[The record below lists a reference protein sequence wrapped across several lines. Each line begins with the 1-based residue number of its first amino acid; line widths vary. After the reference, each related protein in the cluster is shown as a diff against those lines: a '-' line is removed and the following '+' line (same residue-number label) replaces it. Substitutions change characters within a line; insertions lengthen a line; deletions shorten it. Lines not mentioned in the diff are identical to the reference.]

1 MSLEA
6 KINEDLKTAMRNKDQ
21 GALRAIRAIKSSI
34 LLFNTS
40 GSGEELNEE
49 NEIKLLQKLVK
60 QRKDSLEIYRQQ
72 NRPELASIEEE
83 EIAIIEQYLP
93 KQMNADEL
101 SAFIQTL
108 IQENG
113 ITELKEMGKVI
124 GLASKALA
132 GQAEGKAISEEV
144 KKQLSNK

>member
-6 KINEDLKTAMRNKDQ
+6 KITEDLKNAMKNKDQ
-21 GALRAIRAIKSSI
+21 VALRGIRAIKSAI
-34 LLFNTS
+34 LLFKTS
-40 GSGEELNEE
+40 GTGEELTEE
-49 NEIKLLQKLVK
+49 SEIKLLQKLVK

-72 NRPELASIEEE
+72 NRPELASVEEE
-83 EIAIIEQYLP
+83 EIAVIEKYLP
-93 KQMNADEL
+93 TQMSAEEL
-101 SAFIQTL
+101 SVFIQKL
-108 IQENG
+108 IADNG
-113 ITELKEMGKVI
+113 VTEIKEMGKII

>member
-6 KINEDLKTAMRNKDQ
+6 KINEDLKEAMRNKDQ
-21 GALRAIRAIKSSI
+21 AALRAIRAVKSAI
-34 LLFNTS
+34 LLFKTS
-40 GSGEELNEE
+40 GTQEELNEE

-72 NRPELASIEEE
+72 NRPELASVEEE
-83 EIAIIEQYLP
+83 EIAVIEKYLP
-93 KQMNADEL
+93 KQLSAEEL
-101 SAFIQTL
+101 SAFISKL
-108 IQENG
+108 IADNG
-113 ITELKEMGKVI
+113 VSEMKEMGKVI

-144 KKQLSNK
+144 KKQLSK

>member
-6 KINEDLKTAMRNKDQ
+6 KITEDLKAAMRNKDQ
-21 GALRAIRAIKSSI
+21 AALRAIRAIKSAV
-34 LLFNTS
+34 LLFKTS

-72 NRPELASIEEE
+72 NRPELASVEEE
-83 EIAIIEQYLP
+83 EIAVIEQYLP
-93 KQMNADEL
+93 KQLSPEEL
-101 SAFIQTL
+101 STFIKNL

-113 ITELKEMGKVI
+113 VTEIKEMGKII

-132 GQAEGKAISEEV
+132 GKSEGKAISEEV

>member
-6 KINEDLKTAMRNKDQ
+6 KITEDLKEAMRNKDQ
-21 GALRAIRAIKSSI
+21 AALRAIRAVKSAI
-34 LLFNTS
+34 LLFKTS
-40 GSGEELNEE
+40 GTQEELNEE

-72 NRPELASIEEE
+72 NRPELASVEEE
-83 EIAIIEQYLP
+83 EIAVIEKYLP
-93 KQMNADEL
+93 KQLSAEEL
-101 SAFIQTL
+101 SAFISKL
-108 IQENG
+108 IADNG
-113 ITELKEMGKVI
+113 VSEMKEMGKVI

-144 KKQLSNK
+144 KKQLSK

>member
-6 KINEDLKTAMRNKDQ
+6 KITEDLKEAMRNKDQ
-21 GALRAIRAIKSSI
+21 AALRAIRAVKSAI
-34 LLFNTS
+34 LLFKTS
-40 GSGEELNEE
+40 GTQEELNEE

-72 NRPELASIEEE
+72 NRPELASVEEE
-83 EIAIIEQYLP
+83 EIAVIEKYLP
-93 KQMNADEL
+93 KQLSAKEL
-101 SAFIQTL
+101 SAFISKL
-108 IQENG
+108 IADNG
-113 ITELKEMGKVI
+113 VSEMKEMGKVI

-144 KKQLSNK
+144 KKQLSK

>member
-6 KINEDLKTAMRNKDQ
+6 KITEDLKNAMRNKDQ
-21 GALRAIRAIKSSI
+21 AALRALRAIKSAV
-34 LLFNTS
+34 LLFKTS
-40 GSGEELNEE
+40 GTGEELNEE

-72 NRPELASIEEE
+72 NRPELASVEEE
-83 EIAIIEQYLP
+83 EIAVIEKYLP
-93 KQMNADEL
+93 QQLSPDEL
-101 SAFIQTL
+101 SDFIKNL
-108 IQENG
+108 ITENG
-113 ITELKEMGKVI
+113 VTEIKEMGKII

-132 GQAEGKAISEEV
+132 GKAEGKAISEEV

>member
-6 KINEDLKTAMRNKDQ
+6 KITEDLKEAMRNKDQ
-21 GALRAIRAIKSSI
+21 AALRAIRAVKSAI
-34 LLFNTS
+34 LLFKTS
-40 GSGEELNEE
+40 GTQEELNEE

-72 NRPELASIEEE
+72 NRPELASVEEE
-83 EIAIIEQYLP
+83 EIAVIEKYLP
-93 KQMNADEL
+93 KQLSAEEL
-101 SAFIQTL
+101 SAFISKL
-108 IQENG
+108 IADNG
-113 ITELKEMGKVI
+113 VSEMKEMGKVI

-144 KKQLSNK
+144 KKQLSN

>member
-6 KINEDLKTAMRNKDQ
+6 KITEDLKVAMRNKDQ
-21 GALRAIRAIKSSI
+21 AALRAIRAVKSAI
-34 LLFNTS
+34 LLFKTS
-40 GSGEELNEE
+40 GTQEELNEE

-72 NRPELASIEEE
+72 NRPELASVEEE
-83 EIAIIEQYLP
+83 EIAVIEKYLP
-93 KQMNADEL
+93 KQLSAEEL
-101 SAFIQTL
+101 SAFISKL
-108 IQENG
+108 IADNG
-113 ITELKEMGKVI
+113 VSEMKEMGKVI

-144 KKQLSNK
+144 KKQLSK

>member
-101 SAFIQTL
+101 SAFIQIL